1 VLTEQISSEIN
12 SDGRVCRLCQRRK
25 NWDEFHKKENGINGR
40 HSQCAKCTRKAKVK
54 ARQKSKI
61 AKTISVN
68 VVDVST
74 CNYFETFVADSKSVS
89 DIDRLIRGLVYDT
102 IFELEGDE
110 V

>member
-1 VLTEQISSEIN
+1 MLTEQFSSETN
-12 SDGRVCRLCQRRK
+12 SDGRVCRLCHRRK
-25 NWDEFHKKENGINGR
+25 KWGEFHKKKNGINGR

-54 ARQKSKI
+54 ARQKNKAAKI
-61 AKTISVN
+61 ISVN

-74 CNYFETFVADSKSVS
+74 CNYFESFVSDSKSLL

-110 V
+110 